1 MNSRPRHR
9 CVLVPR
15 AETDRIAFLG
25 TQDLANAHLSPRQL
39 LRVRSIRMEKDRVE
53 ASIRMT
59 LREIE
64 KLKKEARLTVAS
76 AERTPN
82 E

>member
-1 MNSRPRHR
+1 MTSRPRHR
-9 CVLVPR
+9 RLFAPR

-25 TQDLANAHLSPRQL
+25 AQDLANANLSPREL
-39 LRVRSIRMEKDRVE
+39 IRVRSIRMEQDRVE

-64 KLKKEARLTVAS
+64 KIDKEVMLTLAS
-76 AERTPN
+76 AKRTPSG
-82 E
+82 